1 MEDGGEVAVMDH
13 QEQQEVDL
21 EAARVID
28 DGAEESKIDDGAEE
42 GKIDVNIIVAKKTR
56 FLISYKACSH
66 PFFLFHVRM
75 R

>member
-1 MEDGGEVAVMDH
+1 MEDEGEVAAMDH

-21 EAARVID
+21 EAATV
-28 DGAEESKIDDGAEE
+28 IDDGAEE

-56 FLISYKACSH
+56 FLISYKASSH